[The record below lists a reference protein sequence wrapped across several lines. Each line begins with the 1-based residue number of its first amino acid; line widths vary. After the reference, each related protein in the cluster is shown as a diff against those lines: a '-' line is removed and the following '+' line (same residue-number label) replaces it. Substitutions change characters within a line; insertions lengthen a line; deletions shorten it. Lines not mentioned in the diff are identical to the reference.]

1 MFLVNND
8 VCLKIYKTWSQEFEV
23 DVKFT
28 AVFTPGLKEYSA
40 KIEEKE
46 NEQGMEGE
54 IKFKP
59 NWRAKLVWVG
69 EKPTDAMIME
79 DSEKNKKSEREVF
92 LDLIQGCEYMT
103 TRVEK
108 ILNKNQGILT
118 LRNINV
124 IFHIEQL
131 SIDGLQYT
139 TQEDLLKILQPGETL
154 FCYAK
159 HANPPYKIENFS
171 VDYEAT
177 QVWKGRRNQGSLNPT
192 EEEDSKAKCPIPLPA
207 EATHH
212 DVIGKVVEI
221 DTSVIYAVIKS
232 EDPSLRGQ
240 KVLLSR
246 NRFYV
251 NGCKLRFKDSLADTI
266 SLDENITFDMVLAN
280 PEQSKSTYNWLSVL
294 AWLGTT
300 PNRVEINEELSKK
313 TESYR
318 AKVLAF
324 YEQKGLGYTEGV
336 AQIIG
341 GPNRI
346 GERVHFSREETYV
359 FGATMRKADLAYV
372 LKVGDKIQI
381 DITELPTPITKFG
394 ADIKF
399 VATLVWVGPAP
410 RLDENMDNFPHY
422 VGGPISPFIL
432 KRGLTEESFT
442 LLIKGQLP
450 PKAGKTCS
458 VPESKS
464 VTLPPSTTEGRV
476 IELKKPEAGTLFG
489 TEHGIVRIDNGPYA
503 HEKAFF
509 NRNSLYCWGF
519 NCSKA
524 DLMYLINE
532 TDRLRIEVQD
542 GTNNKAVPFKVTS
555 AWIGPHPH
563 EKNKESVA
571 MAGNLYFVKWLK
583 EHNLTV
589 EEFYNVIKGEISPRP
604 YFPLPGEGHQARLAS
619 LLPGHM
625 GMGGGADAG
634 ILR

>member
-1 MFLVNND
+1 M
-8 VCLKIYKTWSQEFEV
+8 QEE
-23 DVKFT
+23 VKF
-28 AVFTPGLKEYSA
+28 
-40 KIEEKE
+40 
-46 NEQGMEGE
+46 N
-54 IKFKP
+54 P

-69 EKPTDAMIME
+69 DKPSEAMIME

-159 HANPPYKIENFS
+159 HANPPYKIENYS
-171 VDYEAT
+171 IDYEAT
-177 QVWKGRRNQGSLNPT
+177 QVWRGRRNLGSLTPAD
-192 EEEDSKAKCPIPLPA
+192 EDGKAKCHIPLPT

-212 DVIGKVVEI
+212 DVVGKVVEI
-221 DTSVIYAVIKS
+221 DSNVIYAVIKT

-240 KVLLSR
+240 KVLISR
-246 NRFYV
+246 NRLYV
-251 NGCKLRFKDSLADTI
+251 NGSKLKFKDSLADII
-266 SLDENITFDMVLAN
+266 SPDDKILFDMVLAN
-280 PEQSKSTYNWLSVL
+280 PEQSKSTYNWLAVL
-294 AWLGTT
+294 SWTGST
-300 PNRVEINEELSKK
+300 PDRTEINEELAKK

-318 AKVLAF
+318 AKVLVF

-359 FGATMRKADLAYV
+359 FGATMKRADLAYV
-372 LKVGDKIQI
+372 LKVGDKIQV
-381 DITELPTPITKFG
+381 DITELPAPITKFG
-394 ADIKF
+394 AEVKF
-399 VATLVWVGPAP
+399 VASLIWVGPAP
-410 RLDENMDNFPHY
+410 KMDENLEDFPYY
-422 VGGPISPFIL
+422 VGGVISPFIL
-432 KRGLTEESFT
+432 KRGLTEESFKQ
-442 LLIKGQLP
+442 LIKGQLP
-450 PKAGKTCS
+450 PKAGKLS
-458 VPESKS
+458 PVPESKPVS
-464 VTLPPSTTEGRV
+464 LPPNITEGRV
-476 IELKKPEAGTLFG
+476 VELKKPEPGVVSG
-489 TEHGIVRIDNGPYA
+489 TEHGILRIDNGPFA
-503 HEKAFF
+503 QEKAFF

-524 DLMYLINE
+524 DLMYLITEN
-532 TDRLRIEVQD
+532 DRLRIEVQD

-583 EHNLTV
+583 DHNLTV
-589 EEFYNVIKGEISPRP
+589 EEFHRVVRGEINPKP
-604 YFPLPGEGHQARLAS
+604 FFPLPGECHQARLAS

-625 GMGGGADAG
+625 GPGGGADAG
-634 ILR
+634 ILRLLSLLLF